1 MKIFYLRSLENS
13 QVCVS
18 LKFNE
23 KVVEKPFSSFIY
35 YVIIYKKMLKTNV
48 VTIYCISIRGE
59 SKKDLGGKQVPKVQE
74 TSMAVRA
81 CAPGNSSFFRL

>member
-1 MKIFYLRSLENS
+1 
-13 QVCVS
+13 
-18 LKFNE
+18 
-23 KVVEKPFSSFIY
+23 
-35 YVIIYKKMLKTNV
+35 MLKTNV

-81 CAPGNSSFFRL
+81 CAPGNSSFFRLSHSTFLSKQLPWLPHS